1 MSVKYNADTK
11 TYIENPKV
19 LKLVD
24 SSTGVVYELK
34 IVDGSLVATPV

>member
-11 TYIENPKV
+11 THIDEPKV

-34 IVDGSLVATPV
+34 VVDGVLTVIPV